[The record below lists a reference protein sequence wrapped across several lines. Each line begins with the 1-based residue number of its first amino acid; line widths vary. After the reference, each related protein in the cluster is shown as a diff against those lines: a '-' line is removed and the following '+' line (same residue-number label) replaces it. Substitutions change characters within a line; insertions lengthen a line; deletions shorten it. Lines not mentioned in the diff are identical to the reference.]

1 MAEIYDEW
9 LGPTGD
15 PQLIEQTVTR
25 MVELAGDG
33 RALEL
38 GIGTGRIA
46 LPLTQRGVEVHG
58 IDASEAMVEK
68 LRAKPGGANLPV
80 TIGDFRDVPIEG
92 RYSLVFVVFNT
103 FFSLLSQE
111 EQLICF
117 ENVATHLADDGV
129 FLIEAF
135 VPDLARYERNQ
146 RTATTVLKTDS
157 VRLESSQHDPL
168 TQRVDTTFMV
178 LEEGRVRLFPLK
190 IRYAYPSELD
200 LMARLAG
207 LRLKERWG
215 GWNREPFTSS
225 SPQHISLY
233 SPA

>member
-33 RALEL
+33 PALEL

-80 TIGDFRDVPIEG
+80 TIGDFRDVPIDD

-135 VPDLARYERNQ
+135 IPDLARYDRNQ
-146 RTATTVLKTDS
+146 RTATTDLKTDS

-168 TQRVDTTFMV
+168 TQRVDTTFVV